1 MLIWIKWLEKRAIRI
16 EIRWE
21 ETNPEIGERERE
33 RDNLVEKCQRERILW
48 KVGSTNI
55 RIVESTAVHMRRT
68 DSTHIFLSFFLTR
81 HAHAPFWHCRPTF
94 FFFFIQLF
102 ATKAFC
108 SFQKRS
114 SKMQF
119 LCSRKSEYISFV
131 LLYLSARI
139 FLKFY
144 AFFLTVYM
152 HISSSFLLRGYLNGK
167 EILYYCSDQFH
178 K

>member
-68 DSTHIFLSFFLTR
+68 DSTHIFLSFFFDTSCPRALLTLPS
-81 HAHAPFWHCRPTF
+81 HVF
-94 FFFFIQLF
+94 FFFYSTICH
-102 ATKAFC
+102 K
-108 SFQKRS
+108 
-114 SKMQF
+114 
-119 LCSRKSEYISFV
+119 
-131 LLYLSARI
+131 
-139 FLKFY
+139 
-144 AFFLTVYM
+144 
-152 HISSSFLLRGYLNGK
+152 SFLLISKKVFKDAISLFKKVGIYIFCFVVSICKNF
-167 EILYYCSDQFH
+167 S
-178 K
+178 

>member
-1 MLIWIKWLEKRAIRI
+1 M
-16 EIRWE
+16 
-21 ETNPEIGERERE
+21 
-33 RDNLVEKCQRERILW
+33 EKCQRERILW

-81 HAHAPFWHCRPTF
+81 HAHAPFWHFRPTF
-94 FFFFIQLF
+94 FFYFLFNYLPQKLF
-102 ATKAFC
+102 AHFKKGLQRCNFSVQESRNIYLLFC
-108 SFQKRS
+108 CIYLQEFFLSF
-114 SKMQF
+114 M
-119 LCSRKSEYISFV
+119 L
-131 LLYLSARI
+131 
-139 FLKFY
+139 
-144 AFFLTVYM
+144 FFLTVYM

>member
-94 FFFFIQLF
+94 FFFFLFNYLPQKLF
-102 ATKAFC
+102 AHFKKGLQRCNFSVQESRNIYLLFC
-108 SFQKRS
+108 
-114 SKMQF
+114 
-119 LCSRKSEYISFV
+119 CI
-131 LLYLSARI
+131 YLQE
-139 FLKFY
+139 
-144 AFFLTVYM
+144 FFL
-152 HISSSFLLRGYLNGK
+152 SFMLFFWPFICIYLLL
-167 EILYYCSDQFH
+167 FF
-178 K
+178 